1 MTECISVLLTG
12 RRSAIALVLMGIAV
26 SILPAR
32 SAGAVGSVSQM
43 VSPPAAAPISAQLA
57 PVSMAAWGGGGGE
70 EPELVRAGDAA
81 EAGQQCT
88 VKFQHTLVG
97 IGESLSLSVLVL
109 EHDCSNVNNA
119 YVVLGDLPY
128 GGAEEGVDYEVS
140 PRRIYLDDTD
150 GTGSWSFRI
159 FDDDI
164 YESEEGAY
172 VFFDTLSSGVTAVAG
187 SDTARININ
196 DNDDPSNTVPN
207 NPQSLSGDPGD
218 RRVTL
223 SWTPPSN
230 TGGSAIRRYEYR
242 YAVATASYPESWR
255 MVSGGANARSVTV
268 SNLNNGTTYKF
279 QVRAVNGVGPGSPAE
294 TSAMPT
300 AGGGGTPS
308 LRINDVTVGEA
319 AGTARLTVTLSAS
332 SSEVVRVGWA
342 TANASAQSG
351 SDYTAGSGTLTFA
364 PNTTTQQITVSII
377 DDTDEE
383 NTESFTVGLSNAQGA
398 TIADATGQITI
409 NANDG
414 GTTTNR
420 PSAPRSLGADPGD
433 GQVRLSWTAP
443 ASNGGATITRYE
455 YRHAGGSDPFPAN
468 WTPVSG
474 GSGATQ
480 VTVTPLTNGT
490 TYRFQV
496 RAVNSAGGGDEAE
509 TTARPVDATATPS
522 LAVPDV
528 TVGEGDGTAVVRVTL
543 APAASQMVTVAYAT
557 SNGSATAGEDY
568 TAADGTLTFTA
579 GTVARE
585 IRVAIT
591 DDTDGEGNENF
602 TVTLSGA
609 HGAGI
614 SRASGQVTIRDNDG
628 TTTVE
633 APGAPQALVA
643 DEGDGEIEL
652 SWSPPAS
659 DGGAEIVRY
668 EYRWAAG
675 SDPLPDDWTVVSDG
689 ADARS
694 VKITGLE
701 NDVPH
706 RFHVRAVNEA
716 GGGGEA
722 QEAATPQDTGGGE
735 PPSLSIDYVSVGEGS
750 GAAVLRVTMSEESD
764 GAVTVRYA
772 TSDGSAI
779 AGPDYTAA
787 DGTLTLDAGT
797 TAVEISISIRD
808 DSEEEDNET
817 FTVTLSSAQG
827 ANIED
832 GAGQVTILDND
843 GTATPEVPGA
853 PRSLV
858 ADPRDGEVAL
868 SWAVP
873 GSDGG
878 SAVTRYEYR
887 YATGSGSFPETW
899 TVVSGGAGAREVT
912 VGDLDNGTRYRFRV
926 RAVNGVG
933 EGEPA
938 EASATPRDPADAPG
952 LTMDNPTVNEDDGV
966 AVLVVTL
973 SPASDQAVTVRYATV
988 NGSATAGQD
997 YTASSGALRFN
1008 AGETTQEIRVPIIDD
1023 GDEEATESF
1032 HVRLSDPTNAV
1043 VVVGTGQ
1050 VTIRD
1055 DEFGE
1060 GADPPSAPRDLV
1072 GVGEHRRVTLTWL
1085 EPESDGGAEVTHF
1098 EYRFVE
1104 GSMRFPSVWTPMDGG
1119 RRVRRLRL
1127 GQLVNGVT
1135 YRFQVRAVNPVGA
1148 GPSAQTDGMP
1158 VHPDSTPTFTIQD
1171 ADVGE
1176 ADGEATLIVTVSP
1189 PRSTALTVSYAT
1201 ADGSAT
1207 AGEDYTE
1214 TSGRLT
1220 FAPRVT
1226 RQTITVP
1233 ILDDEEEEGDET
1245 LTVNLSLGGSQDA
1258 RIGQGTGVVTIRDDE
1273 GDRVLTPPGPPMG
1286 LFGVGGDS
1294 LVTLYWSPP
1303 ESDGGAAITHYE
1315 YRYAEVGKSFR
1326 VRWTGIV
1333 GQGRARQLTI
1343 NGLENGTLYRF
1354 QVWAVNRV
1362 GPGELAETRATPGEE
1377 GTRPGV
1383 SVDPQMLEM
1392 EEGDSAGYTIVL
1404 DTEPFANVTV
1414 RMTADLSDTD
1424 LEVEPTE
1431 VVFTPSN
1438 WDEPRTILVRSAVDD
1453 DLDDDLG
1460 ILLTHGVSGGGY
1472 DGFGVP
1478 SVTVDVT
1485 EKKVRVVPTLRA
1497 ESARGME
1504 RPDGELVFFVGLT
1517 NASESTVSVEYATA
1531 DGTAVA
1537 GQDYEERSGTLIFLP
1552 GTVTQGIAVPLVNDG
1567 THEDVE
1573 TFRLELFNVVN
1584 ANLDAGDRIVL
1595 TGTIE
1600 DDDDPFE
1607 VSFEA
1612 AGYRVDEGGGVS
1624 VVAVLNRRPDH
1635 SLEIPIAVVGGPGVE
1650 TGDFSVA
1657 PSVSFGRGQRRVN
1670 VRFSAVEDAVDEEDE
1685 VVTLTLGP
1693 NMPEGVVG
1701 VEPTTTEVTITDD
1714 DERGVMVSTEALEV
1728 LEGASAGYTI
1738 RLTSQPTGPVTVTV
1752 EGVPGDS
1759 DVAANPAVLSFAAQ
1773 NWREAQTVT
1782 VSAAH
1787 DNDAIDEPQVALSHT
1802 VAGADYAD
1810 VTAGGV
1816 TVTVVEDDTP
1826 ALSMAD
1832 SEATESEG
1840 AVIFEAVLDIRS
1852 SREVRVDYTT
1862 EAGSATENVDYSGR
1876 QGTLVFAPLQT
1887 TARLV
1892 VPVIDD
1898 NIDEPVEQFGIAF
1911 RGFVNAEPAGDSL
1924 SVTGTI
1930 LDDDLPVLSITAVGE
1945 TVAEGTDA
1953 RFRLHRAADLT
1964 VPMSVAVTVTETE
1977 EFLAGTPPETV
1988 QFAIGVEEVIL
1999 ALPTVDDPLDERD
2012 GMIEVTVAE
2021 SEEYEISG
2029 SPTARLTVTD
2039 NDATPA
2045 LIVTGARA
2053 AESAGEMTFPVTL
2066 RGASAYEVTVQW
2078 LTANQTARAGEDYV
2092 AAAGRVTFAPGETAG
2107 EIRVAILDDLLP
2119 EEAETFSVTLS
2130 NPTNAVLEAG
2140 TATGT
2145 ITDDDELV
2153 TQAWLSR
2160 FGRTVASQVV
2170 EGIGARLADGGGGGS
2185 LLNTAGAAAAL
2196 SGDDGRGVGMGDLL
2210 DGSAFRFSQ
2219 GSDGQEGAVLG
2230 GWWTAWGRGMG
2241 TRFDGADA
2249 GLSVEG
2255 SVLTGLAGVDYE
2267 RGPILAGIAVSHS
2280 LGEGSLAK
2288 TAPGT
2293 SRELTQDVESTLS
2306 SAYPYLRI
2314 NFTDRVAVWG
2324 LGGYGRGNMMFPD
2337 FGAENETG
2345 IEMNMGAFGARAD
2358 LLNPESGLNIALES
2372 DAFLVRMS
2380 TDPGTRTESVDAD
2393 ASRIRFMLEAGNR
2406 MPVGASG
2413 VFAPMVEVGV
2423 RRDGGDAET
2432 GTGVEVGGGF
2442 RYANEAWGLS
2452 IEGSARKLVSHQDTT
2467 FSEWG
2472 AGGTLVFQP
2481 GGRERGLSVR
2491 MTTSWGAAAGSAED
2505 LWSPYAAGHGGACGR
2520 RGAVLDHGPG
2530 GRLTAQLH
2538 YAMSPFGDGL
2548 TMAPY
2553 TEIGLAGD
2561 ERGTSS
2567 RVGWR
2572 FDVMESLKVSL
2583 ETNVGGAKSAKEG
2596 RGLVLRGRLLR

>member
-1 MTECISVLLTG
+1 M
-12 RRSAIALVLMGIAV
+12 
-26 SILPAR
+26 
-32 SAGAVGSVSQM
+32 
-43 VSPPAAAPISAQLA
+43 
-57 PVSMAAWGGGGGE
+57 
-70 EPELVRAGDAA
+70 
-81 EAGQQCT
+81 
-88 VKFQHTLVG
+88 
-97 IGESLSLSVLVL
+97 
-109 EHDCSNVNNA
+109 
-119 YVVLGDLPY
+119 
-128 GGAEEGVDYEVS
+128 
-140 PRRIYLDDTD
+140 
-150 GTGSWSFRI
+150 
-159 FDDDI
+159 
-164 YESEEGAY
+164 
-172 VFFDTLSSGVTAVAG
+172 
-187 SDTARININ
+187 
-196 DNDDPSNTVPN
+196 
-207 NPQSLSGDPGD
+207 
-218 RRVTL
+218 
-223 SWTPPSN
+223 
-230 TGGSAIRRYEYR
+230 
-242 YAVATASYPESWR
+242 
-255 MVSGGANARSVTV
+255 SGGANARSVTV

-279 QVRAVNGVGPGSPAE
+279 EVRAVNGVGPGTVAQ
-294 TSAMPT
+294 TTATPT
-300 AGGGGTPS
+300 AGGGGTPT

-319 AGTARLTVTLSAS
+319 AGTARLTVTLSAT
-332 SSEVVRVGWA
+332 SSEIVRVGWT

-351 SDYTAGSGTLTFA
+351 SDYTAGNGTLTFP
-364 PNTTTQQITVSII
+364 PNTTTQQITVSITN
-377 DDTDEE
+377 DTDDENTEIFTVVLNNPVSATISDGSGQVTILDNDGGGGTPSLAIGNAGGSEGVGTLSVPVSLSNGGSGTVTVNWATENGSATAGQDYQAASGTLTFSPGEAVKNITVSIINDTNDE
-383 NTESFTVGLSNAQGA
+383 NTESFTVRLSNAQGA

-409 NANDG
+409 TDNDG
-414 GTTTNR
+414 GPTTNP

-443 ASNGGATITRYE
+443 ASNGGASITRYE
-455 YRHAGGSDPFPAN
+455 YRHAGGSDPFPAT
-468 WTPVSG
+468 WTPVPG

-490 TYRFQV
+490 NYRFQV
-496 RAVNSAGGGDEAE
+496 RAVNSAGGGDEAA
-509 TTARPVDATATPS
+509 TTATPVDANATPS
-522 LAVPDV
+522 LAVPDL
-528 TVGEGDGTAVVRVTL
+528 TVGEGDGEAVVRVTL
-543 APAASQMVTVAYAT
+543 APAASQTVTVAYAT

-568 TAADGTLTFTA
+568 TAADGTLTFTT
-579 GTVARE
+579 GTTAQE
-585 IRVAIT
+585 IRIAIT

-609 HGAGI
+609 QEAGI
-614 SRASGQVTIRDNDG
+614 SRATGQVTIRDNDG
-628 TTTVE
+628 TTNVE
-633 APGAPQALVA
+633 VPGVPRALVA

-675 SDPLPDDWTVVSDG
+675 SDPLPDDWTVVSGG
-689 ADARS
+689 AEARR

-716 GGGGEA
+716 GGGDVA
-722 QEAATPQDTGGGE
+722 QEAATPQDTGGRE
-735 PPSLSIDYVSVGEGS
+735 PPSLSIDDVSVGEGS
-750 GAAVLRVTMSEESD
+750 GAAILRVTLSEESD
-764 GAVTVRYA
+764 EAVTVRYA
-772 TSDGSAI
+772 TSNGSAI
-779 AGPDYTAA
+779 AGQDYTAA

-797 TAVEISISIRD
+797 TAVEVSISIRD
-808 DSEEEDNET
+808 DTEEEDDET

-832 GAGQVTILDND
+832 ITGQVTILDND

-887 YATGSGSFPETW
+887 YATSSGSFPETW
-899 TVVSGGAGAREVT
+899 TVVSGGAGARELT
-912 VGDLDNGTRYRFRV
+912 VGDLENGTRYRFRV

-938 EASATPRDPADAPG
+938 EASATPRDPAGAPG

-973 SPASDQAVTVRYATV
+973 SPASDQAVTVRYTTV

-1023 GDEEATESF
+1023 GDEEGTESF

-1060 GADPPSAPRDLV
+1060 GADPPGAPRDLV
-1072 GVGEHRRVTLTWL
+1072 GAGEHRRVALTWL
-1085 EPESDGGAEVTHF
+1085 EPDSDGGAEITHF

-1104 GSMRFPSVWTPMDGG
+1104 GSMRFPSVWTPIDGG

-1148 GPSAQTDGMP
+1148 GPPSLTDGTP
-1158 VHPDSTPTFTIQD
+1158 AHPDSTPSFSITD

-1214 TSGRLT
+1214 TTGRLT

-1233 ILDDEEEEGDET
+1233 ILDDEQEEGDET

-1273 GDRVLTPPGPPMG
+1273 GDRELTPPGPPRG

-1315 YRYAEVGKSFR
+1315 YRYAEVGRSFR

-1333 GQGRARQLTI
+1333 GQGRARLLTI
-1343 NGLENGTLYRF
+1343 EGLENGTLYRF
-1354 QVWAVNRV
+1354 QVRAVNRV

-1377 GTRPGV
+1377 GMRPGV

-1392 EEGDSAGYTIVL
+1392 EEGDSAEYTIVL
-1404 DTEPFANVTV
+1404 DTEPFGNVTV

-1431 VVFTPSN
+1431 LVFRPSN
-1438 WDEPRTILVRSAVDD
+1438 WDEPQTVLVRSTVDED
-1453 DLDDDLG
+1453 TEDDLG
-1460 ILLTHGVSGGGY
+1460 ILLTHEVSGGGY

-1478 SVTVDVT
+1478 SVTVDVV
-1485 EKKVRVVPTLRA
+1485 ERKARVVPTLRA

-1504 RPDGELVFFVGLT
+1504 RPDGELIFFVGLT
-1517 NASESTVSVEYATA
+1517 NASENTVSVEYATS

-1552 GTVTQGIAVPLVNDG
+1552 GTVTQGIAVPLVNNG
-1567 THEDVE
+1567 THEDIE
-1573 TFRLELFNVVN
+1573 TFTLELFNVVN
-1584 ANLDAGDRIVL
+1584 ANLDTGDRIVL

-1612 AGYRVDEGGGVS
+1612 AGYRVDEGGVVS
-1624 VVAVLNRRPDH
+1624 VVAVLDRRPDH
-1635 SLEIPIAVVGGPGVE
+1635 VIEIPIAVADGPGVE
-1650 TGDFSVA
+1650 ADDYSVA
-1657 PSVSFGRGQRRVN
+1657 AKVSFGRGQRRVN
-1670 VRFSAVEDAVDEEDE
+1670 VGFSAVEDAVDEEDE
-1685 VVTLTLGP
+1685 FVTLTLGP
-1693 NMPEGVVG
+1693 TLPEGVVI
-1701 VEPTTTEVTITDD
+1701 VEPSATQVTITDD
-1714 DERGVMVSTEALEV
+1714 DERGVTVSAETLEV
-1728 LEGASAGYTI
+1728 LEGASAGYAVG
-1738 RLTSQPTGPVTVTV
+1738 LTSQPTGPVTVTV

-1759 DVAANPAVLSFAAQ
+1759 DVTASPTVLSFTAQ

-1787 DNDAIDEPQVALSHT
+1787 DNDAIDEPEVALSHT

-1810 VTAGGV
+1810 ETAGGV

-1832 SEATESEG
+1832 SEATEGDG
-1840 AVIFEAVLDIRS
+1840 AMVFQAVLDIQS
-1852 SREVRVDYTT
+1852 SREVRVDYATD
-1862 EAGSATENVDYSGR
+1862 AGSATENVDYTGQR
-1876 QGTLVFAPLQT
+1876 GTLVFAPLQT

-1898 NIDEPVEQFGIAF
+1898 SIDEPVEQFGIAF
-1911 RGFVNAEPAGDSL
+1911 SGFVNAEPAGDSL

-1930 LDDDLPVLSITAVGE
+1930 LDDDLPVLSISAVGE

-1964 VPMSVAVTVTETE
+1964 VPLSVAVTVTETE
-1977 EFLAGTPPETV
+1977 DFLAGTPPENV
-1988 QFAIGVEEVIL
+1988 EFAVGVEEVIL

-2012 GMIEVTVAE
+2012 GIIEATVAQ
-2021 SEEYEISG
+2021 SDEYEISG

-2045 LIVTGARA
+2045 LIVTGATA
-2053 AESAGEMTFPVTL
+2053 AESAGEITFPVTL

-2092 AAAGRVTFAPGETAG
+2092 AVAGRVTFAPGETAA
-2107 EIRVAILDDLLP
+2107 EVRVAILDDLLP

-2130 NPTNAVLEAG
+2130 DPTNAVLEAG

-2196 SGDDGRGVGMGDLL
+2196 SGDDGRRVGVGDLL
-2210 DGSAFRFSQ
+2210 DGSAFRFSR
-2219 GSDGQEGAVLG
+2219 GPDEQEGTVLG
-2230 GWWTAWGRGMG
+2230 GLWTAWGRGMR
-2241 TRFDGADA
+2241 TRFEGAEA
-2249 GLSVEG
+2249 GLSVDG
-2255 SVLTGLAGVDYE
+2255 SVVTGLAGVDYE
-2267 RGPILAGIAVSHS
+2267 RGPVLAGIAVSHS
-2280 LGEGSLAK
+2280 LGEGTLARAAAG
-2288 TAPGT
+2288 TPG
-2293 SRELTQDVESTLS
+2293 ELTQDVESTLS

-2314 NFTDRVAVWG
+2314 NFTDRVSVWG
-2324 LGGYGRGNMMFPD
+2324 LGGYGRGNMMFP
-2337 FGAENETG
+2337 GTGVERETG
-2345 IEMNMGAFGARAD
+2345 IEMNMGAFGARAAI
-2358 LLNPESGLNIALES
+2358 LGPATGFNVALKS

-2380 TDPGTRTESVDAD
+2380 TDPGARTQSVEAD
-2393 ASRIRFMLEAGNR
+2393 ASRIRFLLEAANR
-2406 MPVGASG
+2406 MRVGASG

-2442 RYANEAWGLS
+2442 RYANEAMGLS
-2452 IEGSARKLVSHQDTT
+2452 IEGSARMLVSHQDTA

-2472 AGGTLVFQP
+2472 AGGALVFEP

-2491 MTTSWGAAAGSAED
+2491 MGTSWGAVAGSAED
-2505 LWSPYAAGHGGACGR
+2505 LWSPYATGIGGAGGR
-2520 RGAVLDHGPG
+2520 RGVGSMHGPG
-2530 GRLTAQLH
+2530 GRLTARLH

-2548 TMAPY
+2548 SMAPY
-2553 TEIGLAGD
+2553 AEFGLAGN

-2572 FDVMESLKVSL
+2572 FDVMESLRLSL
-2583 ETNVGGAKSAKEG
+2583 ETSEGRTKSGEEG